1 MWLVLWE
8 PRRLLVGVMCICGG
22 AVLGDD
28 DVVGPPS
35 SLEEGGGEIGIL
47 LTTSVVD
54 IYCDC
59 VLKN

>member
-1 MWLVLWE
+1 M
-8 PRRLLVGVMCICGG
+8 GVMCICGG